1 MDTLRKQLKR
11 QQQKSKIIT
20 EALLGITS
28 NSILVYQAYF
38 RKEPKMK
45 KSLTLILLV
54 CALLA
59 VAVFTGCKKKGPMEK
74 AGKAVDKAAQKT
86 SDAVKDAVDD
96 TKDAVKDK

>member
-1 MDTLRKQLKR
+1 MIRGA
-11 QQQKSKIIT
+11 IN
-20 EALLGITS
+20 GG
-28 NSILVYQAYF
+28 YF

-45 KSLTLILLV
+45 KSLTLLFLV

-59 VAVFTGCKKKGPMEK
+59 VVTFTSCKKKGPMEQ

-86 SDAVKDAVDD
+86 GDAVEDAVDD